1 MKNRKRLLL
10 LVSIIFAILS
20 SISIY
25 FYLDSLTKENEV
37 KVEMY
42 KILVASENIV
52 ARTIITEEQIIEI
65 EIPFESNST
74 QFFNKKEEIIGM
86 YAKNDIDKDSQFN
99 KSSLIVNQA
108 EEISLKISGNMR
120 AVSVGISGNSGIANL
135 IKPGDRVD
143 VVVYLPELREN
154 QILIRPDI
162 VKILLQNIEVLA
174 VDQNLAAEK
183 KEITDEEI
191 EDSKKLY
198 IASLAVSI
206 YDVETLILAK
216 GIGMIDLVLRPIE
229 GDYIYQT
236 EGVIWQELLLDDFN
250 NIKDM
255 FPNYEVNIVG
265 ELYIDPN
272 EIVYEKYVY
281 YTVKHGDT
289 LREISLLFYNT
300 EELYL
305 LLKQVNNIID
315 ENIITAGM
323 GIKVPILEDRG
334 VEDEK
339 D

>member
-86 YAKNDIDKDSQFN
+86 YTKNDIDKDSQFN

-191 EDSKKLY
+191 IDSKKLY